1 MQYRLKYYSRPT
13 RFRLGNSICNFWRLL
28 SCLKIY
34 VERCTAKKNSETFGC
49 FSSIFYF
56 SPIQQVVDNMV
67 HLAAGATDDKL
78 QAVEALI
85 CEMNKASDIAGGVP
99 QVHILGLF

>member
-1 MQYRLKYYSRPT
+1 
-13 RFRLGNSICNFWRLL
+13 
-28 SCLKIY
+28 
-34 VERCTAKKNSETFGC
+34 
-49 FSSIFYF
+49 
-56 SPIQQVVDNMV
+56 MV

-85 CEMNKASDIAGGVP
+85 CEMNKACDIAGGVP